1 MVLVVCANL
10 MLLDVYRSYYYF
22 PICCSGGKMGNKLFF
37 FYQNF
42 MMIRKT
48 IEALED
54 ASYEDTF
61 EESGVLS
68 IISVEEVLGKWT

>member
-1 MVLVVCANL
+1 M
-10 MLLDVYRSYYYF
+10 S
-22 PICCSGGKMGNKLFF
+22 
-37 FYQNF
+37 
-42 MMIRKT
+42 RKT
-48 IEALED
+48 IKALED